1 MPKKSDVVGPAIPE
15 GLNQIPRS
23 NPVQDDFGWT
33 VPVESIPLPSN
44 GKVYPTSSPLHGKET
59 IQIKAMTAHE
69 EDILTSR
76 ALLKEGTVLTH
87 LIKSCLIDKSINPHE
102 MLNGDRLALLVA
114 IRVTGYGPA
123 YKVDAECAS
132 CSTQQK
138 AEFDLSNLSIKR
150 LSILPTTPGTNQFEC
165 VLPVTKKRVM
175 FRFLTGRDDEE
186 REAILERR
194 RRSMPDLLVDNVVT
208 SKLEFSIMSIDGIA
222 DRAKI
227 NAFIKSMP
235 AHDSRTLRKY
245 IIDNEPGIDMS
256 DDLTCVKCGAVTR
269 VSLPLGPSFFW
280 P

>member
-1 MPKKSDVVGPAIPE
+1 MPKKSDIAGSVMPE
-15 GLNQIPRS
+15 GFNQIPVS
-23 NPVQDDFGWT
+23 NPVHDDFGWT

-44 GKVYPTSSPLHGKET
+44 GKVYPASSALHGKET
-59 IQIKAMTAHE
+59 LQIKAMTAHE

-76 ALLKEGTVLTH
+76 ALMKEGTVLTY
-87 LIKSCLIDKSINPHE
+87 LIKSCLIDKTINPNE

-123 YKVDAECAS
+123 YKVDAECSS
-132 CSTQQK
+132 CNTLQK
-138 AEFDLSNLSIKR
+138 GEFDLSNLTIKR
-150 LSILPTTPGTNQFEC
+150 LSIHPVSPGTNQFEC

-186 REAILERR
+186 REAILARR
-194 RRSMPDLLVDNVVT
+194 KKSMPDLLVDNVVT
-208 SKLEFSIMSIDGIA
+208 SKLEFSIISIDGIT
-222 DRAKI
+222 DRTKI

-245 IIDNEPGIDMS
+245 MIDIEPGIDMT

-269 VSLPLGPSFFW
+269 VSLPLGSSFFW